1 MKKIL
6 FVAVAFVAMCFA
18 SCGGCTN
25 GSNNVSDS
33 DTVVLLDTVDTLACD
48 TQVCLD

>member
-25 GSNNVSDS
+25 GSNSANDT
-33 DTVVLLDTVDTLACD
+33 DTVVTSDTVDTLTCD
-48 TQVCLD
+48 TAVSLK